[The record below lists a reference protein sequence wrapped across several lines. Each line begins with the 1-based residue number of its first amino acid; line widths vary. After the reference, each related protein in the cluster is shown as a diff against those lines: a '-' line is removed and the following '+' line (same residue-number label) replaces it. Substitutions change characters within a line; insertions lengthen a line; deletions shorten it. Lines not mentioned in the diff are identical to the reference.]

1 MLSSEVCRG
10 SSLLLFQDTLVIVI
24 DIEIYLEAPEHKTA
38 RGLTSGAVTSLQE
51 WSAAQ
56 PQPDSDLK
64 EQTLWC
70 PRASSK
76 SCSELA

>member
-1 MLSSEVCRG
+1 MLSFEVCRG
-10 SSLLLFQDTLVIVI
+10 SSLLLFQDALMIVI
-24 DIEIYLEAPEHKTA
+24 DTEFYHEAPEHKTA

-64 EQTLWC
+64 SADALVPESVFQKL
-70 PRASSK
+70 
-76 SCSELA
+76 

>member
-10 SSLLLFQDTLVIVI
+10 SSLLLFQDALMIVI
-24 DIEIYLEAPEHKTA
+24 DTEFYHEAPEHKTA
-38 RGLTSGAVTSLQE
+38 RGLFSGVVASLQE

-64 EQTLWC
+64 SADALL
-70 PRASSK
+70 PK
-76 SCSELA
+76 SVFRKL